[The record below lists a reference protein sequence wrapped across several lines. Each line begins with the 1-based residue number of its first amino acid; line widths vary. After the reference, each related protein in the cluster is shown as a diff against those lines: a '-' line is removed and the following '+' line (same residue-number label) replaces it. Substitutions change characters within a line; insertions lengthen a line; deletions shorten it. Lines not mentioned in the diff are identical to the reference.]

1 MAPESS
7 CVQTTKFV
15 RYVWPF
21 FNIVRERVKKGCVV
35 HLKFENYFVHKCSC
49 SIISF
54 LQFFLKKRLVY
65 TVLLKF
71 CFIFSTKLS
80 YISNMD
86 RISYMVGGS
95 FSSILQLFSSFTC
108 RRGFY
113 FPFPFSL
120 GENSNIWLTF
130 QRRHNMPHLMILYSK
145 YLLILRFPVDT

>member
-1 MAPESS
+1 MAGHFS
-7 CVQTTKFV
+7 TL
-15 RYVWPF
+15 YM
-21 FNIVRERVKKGCVV
+21 KGLRKGVLFILN
-35 HLKFENYFVHKCSC
+35 LKTIF
-49 SIISF
+49 SINAHVPLYHF
-54 LQFFLKKRLVY
+54 TVFLKKRLVY
-65 TVLLKF
+65 IVLLKF
-71 CFIFSTKLS
+71 FFIFSTKLS

-120 GENSNIWLTF
+120 GENSNISLTF
-130 QRRHNMPHLMILYSK
+130 QRHNMPHLMILYSK